1 MLLGAGSLLLLALV
15 AVVAGYLSAPSFY
28 LTRTIFW
35 GESDYKDLQRF
46 PARTIHNAPP
56 VSHFDK
62 LPADN
67 PYAPQIEAIARDS
80 SNGSLERYLQASG
93 TTAFLVVHDDK
104 LLYERYFNG
113 YDQRSLNTSFSMAK
127 SFASSLVGIAI
138 GEGHIKSV
146 DEPITNYIP
155 QLLKKDNR
163 FKSITIRN
171 LLTMSSGIKYE
182 EGATL
187 PWSDEADDT
196 KTYYSTD
203 LRELALNSQIEGKPA
218 QYFEY
223 NNYNP
228 LLVGMIIERATG
240 MHVARYL
247 QQKLWKPMGME
258 ADGSWSLDSKNDG
271 FEKMESGVN
280 ARARDFARFGMLFAK
295 EGNWRGKQL
304 ISRRWV
310 EESTRPDTTMD
321 PSQDYQYFWWV
332 NTPNGKNHFS
342 AQGNYGQYIYVA
354 PEKDLV
360 IVRLGK
366 EEGEKGYGYWTDL
379 FEELSTK
386 LDIPAAKSS

>member
-1 MLLGAGSLLLLALV
+1 MLIGAGSLLLLALV
-15 AVVAGYLSAPSFY
+15 AVVVGYLSAPSFY

-67 PYAPQIEAIARDS
+67 PYASQIEAVGGDS

-104 LLYERYFNG
+104 MLYERYFNG
-113 YDQRSLNTSFSMAK
+113 YDQRSVNTSFSMAK

-138 GEGHIKSV
+138 DEGHIKSV
-146 DEPITNYIP
+146 EEPITNYLP
-155 QLLKKDNR
+155 ELLKKDKR

-187 PWSDEADDT
+187 PWSEQADDT

-203 LRELALNSQIEGKPA
+203 LRELALNSQIEGKA
-218 QYFEY
+218 GQYFEY

-228 LLVGMIIERATG
+228 LLVGIILERATG

-258 ADGSWSLDSKNDG
+258 ANGSWSLDSKKDG

-304 ISRRWV
+304 ISRGWV
-310 EESTRPDTTMD
+310 EESTRPDTSMD

-379 FEELSTK
+379 FDELSTK
-386 LDIPAAKSS
+386 LNIPAAKSS